1 MPEHMRWHDTSW
13 ALTIFVK
20 DLFFSVDFAKVL
32 FCSFL
37 FCFWHF
43 LHKLFVCQSCKQ
55 MLKNSQ
61 LKNDAWPE
69 DNSQQTKILYQQQRH
84 FVTHPVSHFPKNADE
99 QISFFCRDMCVLFC
113 SCLKDVFLQYLNY
126 EPTDFFLSETSLW
139 YVNAYNYIIQFH
151 TCRGFVKIKPNS
163 VCW

>member
-1 MPEHMRWHDTSW
+1 MTWHVLSIDYLRQRPLLQCW
-13 ALTIFVK
+13 LP
-20 DLFFSVDFAKVL
+20 KVL

-126 EPTDFFLSETSLW
+126 EWTDFFLSETSLR

>member
-1 MPEHMRWHDTSW
+1 MLEHMRWHDASW

-113 SCLKDVFLQYLNY
+113 SCLKDVFLQY
-126 EPTDFFLSETSLW
+126 FMSELISSW
-139 YVNAYNYIIQFH
+139 AKRPYNAYNYIIQFH
-151 TCRGFVKIKPNS
+151 TCREDVKIMPNS